1 MEERKLNEKE
11 SLELISQ
18 MIKNTQ
24 QKLERHNGMPFLV
37 WGYASF
43 FVSVLIW
50 TLLKNSQ
57 DYHWQFLWFLIPIIG
72 FPTMMFFLKKEDA
85 GVKTYIDKIISYIWM
100 GFGVAGFVVSA
111 AAIFY
116 WNIPILFIVLL
127 LMSTGT
133 AITGLVIQFKPL
145 IISGFLC
152 ILLSFACLVVK
163 GFDAILIFALVFLLM
178 MVVPGH
184 ILNYK
189 NKKNNV

>member
-1 MEERKLNEKE
+1 MEEKKLNEKE

-37 WGYASF
+37 WGYASV

-72 FPTMMFFLKKEDA
+72 YPTMMFFLKKEDV
-85 GVKTYIDKIISYIWM
+85 GVKTYIDKIISYIWIS
-100 GFGVAGFVVSA
+100 FAVAGFVVST

-145 IISGFLC
+145 IFSGFLS
-152 ILLSFACLVVK
+152 ILLSFGCLVVK
-163 GFDAILIFALVFLLM
+163 GFDSILIFALVFLLM

>member
-1 MEERKLNEKE
+1 MVF
-11 SLELISQ
+11 
-18 MIKNTQ
+18 NT
-24 QKLERHNGMPFLV
+24 
-37 WGYASF
+37 GYWLSHYD
-43 FVSVLIW
+43 V
-50 TLLKNSQ
+50 
-57 DYHWQFLWFLIPIIG
+57 
-72 FPTMMFFLKKEDA
+72 FLKKEDV
-85 GVKTYIDKIISYIWM
+85 GVKTYIDKIISFIWI
-100 GFGVAGFVVSA
+100 GFAVAGFVVSA

-145 IISGFLC
+145 IFSGFLS
-152 ILLSFACLVVK
+152 ILLSFGCLVVK
-163 GFDAILIFALVFLLM
+163 GFDSILIFALVFLLM